1 MPTTNRTAGNKVTP
15 GDRITG
21 GLSRKNER
29 VREAVQDVR
38 NDIATSIKKVGDT
51 AKKVADAA
59 KDAADG
65 AKDAA

>member
-1 MPTTNRTAGNKVTP
+1 MEYRMPTTDRTASNKVTP
-15 GDRITG
+15 GGRITG
-21 GLSRKNER
+21 GLSRNNER

-59 KDAADG
+59 KDAA
-65 AKDAA
+65 